1 MVEILF
7 NIMEIGNRIL
17 LIEDEPKLGKV
28 ILDELV
34 RQGYKVDLA
43 ADGLVAEQFFK
54 QFNYSLVLM
63 DINIPYKNGF
73 VLCREFR
80 ALKKSIP
87 IIVLSALG
95 EIRDKVEAFN
105 LGADDYIVKP
115 FHFDELFARVKVFL
129 KRSDLKEEDVKIILD
144 DLIID
149 FRNKT
154 VVRSGVTVN
163 LTAKEFTLLV
173 LLARNRG
180 KVISKQEILE
190 KVWDLS
196 FDTGT
201 NTIEV
206 YISFLRNKLDK
217 PFENKLIHTKPG
229 FGYYIK

>member
-1 MVEILF
+1 
-7 NIMEIGNRIL
+7 MEISHRIL
-17 LIEDEPKLGKV
+17 LIEDKPKLGKV
-28 ILDELV
+28 ILEEL
-34 RQGYKVDLA
+34 RGQGYQVDLA
-43 ADGLVAEQFFK
+43 SDGLMAESFFK
-54 QFNYSLVLM
+54 QNNYALVLM
-63 DINIPYKNGF
+63 DINIPHKSGF
-73 VLCREFR
+73 ELCKEFR
-80 ALKKSIP
+80 AIKKSIP
-87 IIVLSALG
+87 IIMLSAMG
-95 EIRDKVEAFN
+95 EINDKMEAFK
-105 LGADDYIVKP
+105 LGADDYMVKP
-115 FHFDELFARVKVFL
+115 FHFDELFARLKVFL
-129 KRSDLKEEDVKIILD
+129 KRADLKDEDVKIVVD
-144 DLIID
+144 DLEID

-154 VVRSGVTVN
+154 AVRAGVTVN

-217 PFENKLIHTKPG
+217 PFETKLIHTKPG